1 MSDEREKDRIAG
13 NDRATG
19 PNGPGAGVRRAEP
32 EQVRALLLL
41 ALSVVLVLFLLAAW
55 GTPYFFQVL
64 ALVSL
69 LGSVAA
75 GLTLLGRYWRR
86 KMAGQPAQSR
96 FIWRGA
102 AICICIT
109 VYVTFTPTRCAV
121 PLISQALCESE
132 ERLGLGAIPRWVNT
146 SPD

>member
-1 MSDEREKDRIAG
+1 MSDERDKDRIA
-13 NDRATG
+13 RASR
-19 PNGPGAGVRRAEP
+19 AAEP
-32 EQVRALLLL
+32 TRPGIDGERMRVLMYLGLG
-41 ALSVVLVLFLLAAW
+41 LVLCLFLAAAW

-64 ALVSL
+64 AIISL
-69 LGSVAA
+69 IGSIVA
-75 GLTLLGRYWRR
+75 GLTLLGRYLRR

-96 FIWRGA
+96 YIWRGA

-132 ERLGLGAIPRWVNT
+132 ERLGPGAIPQWGST